1 METFPTVDGPRGL
14 TQNRHT
20 KIFLRTL
27 LFLHVRNNKEKFKIN
42 NKEKLY
48 KGFRFFVKIKHK

>member
-20 KIFLRTL
+20 KIFLRTYYSFML
-27 LFLHVRNNKEKFKIN
+27 EIIKKNSRLIKKKSYTRVS
-42 NKEKLY
+42 
-48 KGFRFFVKIKHK
+48 GFSLK